1 MMKDKALEELFLA
14 QKHQFNDKDA
24 FMSQLMRKLDAV
36 EYLRLY
42 EEANL
47 RRYKLAMIAAFVMGL
62 FSGAGL
68 LAFMLWKPVN
78 EPLFTFDVTS
88 GFLLDIL
95 QNSRMIVSFCLM
107 LLMSYC
113 ILCIVSNIQ
122 ELTKMKTTFPSNTHP
137 QPM

>member
-1 MMKDKALEELFLA
+1 MDNNLA
-14 QKHQFNDKDA
+14 
-24 FMSQLMRKLDAV
+24 V
-36 EYLRLY
+36 
-42 EEANL
+42 
-47 RRYKLAMIAAFVMGL
+47 IMGL

-68 LAFMLWKPVN
+68 LAFMLWEPVN

>member
-14 QKHQFNDKDA
+14 QKPQFDDKDA
-24 FMSQLMRKLDAV
+24 FMSQLMRRLDAV

-47 RRYKLAMIAAFVMGL
+47 RRYKLAMIATFVMGL

-68 LAFMLWKPVN
+68 LAFMLWEPVN

>member
-14 QKHQFNDKDA
+14 QKPQFDDKDA

-68 LAFMLWKPVN
+68 LAFMLWEPVN

-122 ELTKMKTTFPSNTHP
+122 ELTKMKTTIPSNTHP

>member
-1 MMKDKALEELFLA
+1 MMKDKALKELFLA
-14 QKHQFNDKDA
+14 QKPQFNDKDA

-47 RRYKLAMIAAFVMGL
+47 RRYKLAMIATFVMGL

-68 LAFMLWKPVN
+68 LAFMLWEPVN

>member
-14 QKHQFNDKDA
+14 QKPQFNDKDA

-47 RRYKLAMIAAFVMGL
+47 RRYKLAMIATFVMGL

-68 LAFMLWKPVN
+68 LAFMLWEPVN